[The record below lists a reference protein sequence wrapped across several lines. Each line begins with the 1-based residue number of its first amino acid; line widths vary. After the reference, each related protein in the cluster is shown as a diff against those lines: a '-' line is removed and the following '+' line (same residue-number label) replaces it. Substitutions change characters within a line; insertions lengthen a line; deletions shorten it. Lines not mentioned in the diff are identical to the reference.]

1 VYQLEWEGKG
11 NKAETELAD
20 VYQLERQRKG
30 KEAEIELGKENQSPL
45 Y

>member
-30 KEAEIELGKENQSPL
+30 KEAEIELEKRKPEPP
-45 Y
+45 

>member
-11 NKAETELAD
+11 NKAERELAD

-30 KEAEIELGKENQSPL
+30 KEAEIELEKRKPEPP
-45 Y
+45 